1 MKALFIKDI
10 RIVLKQQRVL
20 ICAFFAV
27 ITILAFATDNSMY
40 AVAFVLFLVP
50 TMMLT
55 TISYDTFE
63 NGMSY
68 IMSLPV
74 SVKDY
79 VTEKYILTVASSLI
93 FNIMA
98 TILINVVLS
107 IGKGVGIM
115 PLELIVNAMLA
126 QFMVLIY
133 ISLVLPVDI
142 RFGTDKGMIIVVLM
156 AVVIGAAGPMLSN
169 INVDSGLM
177 YKLSEAEI
185 TSVPV
190 NTALLLM
197 SVGGVFAIVSY
208 FISVKLMKQ
217 MEY

>member
-1 MKALFIKDI
+1 
-10 RIVLKQQRVL
+10 
-20 ICAFFAV
+20 
-27 ITILAFATDNSMY
+27 
-40 AVAFVLFLVP
+40 
-50 TMMLT
+50 
-55 TISYDTFE
+55 
-63 NGMSY
+63 
-68 IMSLPV
+68 
-74 SVKDY
+74 
-79 VTEKYILTVASSLI
+79 
-93 FNIMA
+93 
-98 TILINVVLS
+98 
-107 IGKGVGIM
+107 
-115 PLELIVNAMLA
+115 MLA

-156 AVVIGAAGPMLSN
+156 AVVIGAVGPMLGN

-177 YKLSEAEI
+177 YKLSESEI

-197 SVGGVFAIVSY
+197 SVGGVFVIVSY

>member
-156 AVVIGAAGPMLSN
+156 AVVIGAVGPMLSN

-185 TSVPV
+185 TSLPV

>member
-68 IMSLPV
+68 IISLPV

-79 VTEKYILTVASSLI
+79 VAEKYILTVASSLI

-177 YKLSEAEI
+177 YKLSESEI

-197 SVGGVFAIVSY
+197 SVGGVFVIVSY

>member
-79 VTEKYILTVASSLI
+79 VAEKYILTVASSLI

-156 AVVIGAAGPMLSN
+156 AVVIGAAGPMLGN

-177 YKLSEAEI
+177 YKLSESEI

-190 NTALLLM
+190 NQALLLM
-197 SVGGVFAIVSY
+197 SAGGVFAIVSY

>member
-79 VTEKYILTVASSLI
+79 VAEKYILTVVSSLI

-156 AVVIGAAGPMLSN
+156 AVVIGAVGPMLGN

-177 YKLSEAEI
+177 YKLSESEI

-197 SVGGVFAIVSY
+197 SVGGVFVIVSY

>member
-79 VTEKYILTVASSLI
+79 VAEKYILTVASSLI

-156 AVVIGAAGPMLSN
+156 AVVIGAAGPMLGN

-185 TSVPV
+185 TSVTV

-197 SVGGVFAIVSY
+197 SVGGVFVIVSY

>member
-79 VTEKYILTVASSLI
+79 VAEKYILTVASSLI

-156 AVVIGAAGPMLSN
+156 AVVIGAAGPMLGN

-177 YKLSEAEI
+177 YKLSESEI

-190 NTALLLM
+190 NQALLLM

>member
-20 ICAFFAV
+20 ICAFLAV

-79 VTEKYILTVASSLI
+79 VMEKYILTVASSLI

-156 AVVIGAAGPMLSN
+156 AVVIGAVGPMLSN

-177 YKLSEAEI
+177 YKLSESEI

-197 SVGGVFAIVSY
+197 SVGGVFVIVSY

>member
-1 MKALFIKDI
+1 MKALFVKDI
-10 RIVLKQQRVL
+10 RIILKQQRVL
-20 ICAFFAV
+20 ICAFFGV
-27 ITILAFATDNSMY
+27 ITLLAFATDNSMY

-79 VTEKYILTVASSLI
+79 VAEKYILVVSSSVI
-93 FNIMA
+93 FNILA
-98 TILINVVLS
+98 TILINVVLC

-115 PLELIVNAMLA
+115 PMELIVNAMLA

-133 ISLVLPVDI
+133 TSLVLPVDI

-169 INVDSGLM
+169 LNVDSGLL
-177 YKLSEAEI
+177 YKLSETEI

-190 NTALLLM
+190 SLAALLV

-208 FISVKLMKQ
+208 NISVNLMKQ

>member
-10 RIVLKQQRVL
+10 RIILKQQRVL

-79 VTEKYILTVASSLI
+79 VAEKYILTVVSSLI

-107 IGKGVGIM
+107 IGKGVSIM

-177 YKLSEAEI
+177 YKLSESEI

-190 NTALLLM
+190 NQALLLM
-197 SVGGVFAIVSY
+197 SVGGVFVIVSY

>member
-10 RIVLKQQRVL
+10 RIILKQQRVL

-107 IGKGVGIM
+107 IGKGVSIM

-190 NTALLLM
+190 NQALLLM
-197 SVGGVFAIVSY
+197 SVGGVFVIVSY

>member
-10 RIVLKQQRVL
+10 RIVLKQKRVL

-156 AVVIGAAGPMLSN
+156 AVVIGAVGPMLGN

-177 YKLSEAEI
+177 YKLSESEI

-197 SVGGVFAIVSY
+197 SVGGIFAIVSY

>member
-10 RIVLKQQRVL
+10 RIVLKQQRIL

-156 AVVIGAAGPMLSN
+156 AVVIGAAGPMLGN

-197 SVGGVFAIVSY
+197 SVGGIFAIVSY
-208 FISVKLMKQ
+208 FVSVKLMKQ

>member
-40 AVAFVLFLVP
+40 AVAFLLFLVP

-79 VTEKYILTVASSLI
+79 VTEKYIITVASSLI

-156 AVVIGAAGPMLSN
+156 AVVIGAVGPMLSN

>member
-10 RIVLKQQRVL
+10 RIILKQQRVL

-79 VTEKYILTVASSLI
+79 VVEKYILTVVSSLI

-156 AVVIGAAGPMLSN
+156 AVVIGAVGPMLSN

-177 YKLSEAEI
+177 YKLSESEI

-190 NTALLLM
+190 NQALLLM
-197 SVGGVFAIVSY
+197 SVGGVFVIVSY

>member
-10 RIVLKQQRVL
+10 RIALKQQRVL

-156 AVVIGAAGPMLSN
+156 AVVIGAVGPMLGN

-190 NTALLLM
+190 NQALLLM

>member
-79 VTEKYILTVASSLI
+79 VVEKYILTVASSLI

-156 AVVIGAAGPMLSN
+156 AVVIGAVGPMLGN

-197 SVGGVFAIVSY
+197 SVGGVFVIVSY

>member
-79 VTEKYILTVASSLI
+79 VAEKYILTVASSLI

-190 NTALLLM
+190 NQALLLM

-208 FISVKLMKQ
+208 FVSVKLMKQ

>member
-177 YKLSEAEI
+177 YKLSESEI

-197 SVGGVFAIVSY
+197 SVGGIFAIVSY

>member
-1 MKALFIKDI
+1 
-10 RIVLKQQRVL
+10 
-20 ICAFFAV
+20 
-27 ITILAFATDNSMY
+27 
-40 AVAFVLFLVP
+40 
-50 TMMLT
+50 
-55 TISYDTFE
+55 
-63 NGMSY
+63 
-68 IMSLPV
+68 MSLPV

-79 VTEKYILTVASSLI
+79 VAEKYILTVVSSLI

-177 YKLSEAEI
+177 YKLSESEI

-197 SVGGVFAIVSY
+197 SVGGVFVIVSY

>member
-79 VTEKYILTVASSLI
+79 VAEKYILTVASSLI

-98 TILINVVLS
+98 TILINVVLN

-156 AVVIGAAGPMLSN
+156 AVVIGAVGPMLGN

-190 NTALLLM
+190 NQALLLM

>member
-1 MKALFIKDI
+1 MKALFIKDF

-115 PLELIVNAMLA
+115 PLELIVYAMLA

-156 AVVIGAAGPMLSN
+156 AVVIGAVGPMLGN

-190 NTALLLM
+190 NQALLLM

>member
-79 VTEKYILTVASSLI
+79 VAEKYILTVASSLI

-156 AVVIGAAGPMLSN
+156 AVVIGAAGPMLGN

-190 NTALLLM
+190 NQALLLM

-208 FISVKLMKQ
+208 FVSVKLMKQ

>member
-156 AVVIGAAGPMLSN
+156 AVVIGAVGPMLSN

>member
-79 VTEKYILTVASSLI
+79 VAEKYILTVVSSLI

-107 IGKGVGIM
+107 IGKGVSIM

-156 AVVIGAAGPMLSN
+156 AVVIGAVGPMLGN

-190 NTALLLM
+190 NQALLLM

>member
-156 AVVIGAAGPMLSN
+156 AVVIGAVGPMLGN

-177 YKLSEAEI
+177 YKLSESEI

>member
-177 YKLSEAEI
+177 YKLSESEI

-190 NTALLLM
+190 NQALLLM
-197 SVGGVFAIVSY
+197 SVGGVFVIVSY

>member
-79 VTEKYILTVASSLI
+79 VAEKYILTVASSLI

-177 YKLSEAEI
+177 YKLSESEI

-208 FISVKLMKQ
+208 FVSVKLMKQ

>member
-10 RIVLKQQRVL
+10 RIILKQQRVL
-20 ICAFFAV
+20 ICAFFGV
-27 ITILAFATDNSMY
+27 ITILAFATHNSMY

-177 YKLSEAEI
+177 YKLSESEI

-197 SVGGVFAIVSY
+197 SVGGVFVIVSY

>member
-10 RIVLKQQRVL
+10 RIVLKQQRIL

-79 VTEKYILTVASSLI
+79 VTEKYILTVVSSLI

-156 AVVIGAAGPMLSN
+156 AVVIGAAGPMLGN

-190 NTALLLM
+190 NQALLLM

-208 FISVKLMKQ
+208 FVSVKLMKQ

>member
-79 VTEKYILTVASSLI
+79 VAEKYILTVASSLI

-156 AVVIGAAGPMLSN
+156 AVVIGAVGPMLGN

-177 YKLSEAEI
+177 YKLSESEI

>member
-79 VTEKYILTVASSLI
+79 VAEKYILTVASSLI

-156 AVVIGAAGPMLSN
+156 AVVIGAVGPMLSN

-177 YKLSEAEI
+177 YKLSESEI

-197 SVGGVFAIVSY
+197 SVGGVFVIVSY

>member
-79 VTEKYILTVASSLI
+79 VAEKYILVVSSSVI
-93 FNIMA
+93 FNILA
-98 TILINVVLS
+98 TILINVVLY

-177 YKLSEAEI
+177 YKLSESEI

-190 NTALLLM
+190 NQALLLM

>member
-79 VTEKYILTVASSLI
+79 VAEKYILTVASSLI

-156 AVVIGAAGPMLSN
+156 AVVIGAVGPMLGN

>member
-40 AVAFVLFLVP
+40 AVTFVLFLVP

-107 IGKGVGIM
+107 IGKGVSIM

-156 AVVIGAAGPMLSN
+156 AVVIGAVGPMLGN

-190 NTALLLM
+190 NQALLLM

>member
-10 RIVLKQQRVL
+10 RIVLKQQRIL

-79 VTEKYILTVASSLI
+79 VAEKYILTVVSSLI

-156 AVVIGAAGPMLSN
+156 AVVIGAAGPMLGN

-177 YKLSEAEI
+177 YKLSESEI

-197 SVGGVFAIVSY
+197 SVGGVFVIVSY

>member
-156 AVVIGAAGPMLSN
+156 AVVIGAVGPMLGN

-208 FISVKLMKQ
+208 FISVKLMRQ

>member
-10 RIVLKQQRVL
+10 RLILKQQRVL

-79 VTEKYILTVASSLI
+79 VAEKYILTVVSSLI

-177 YKLSEAEI
+177 YKLSESEI

-197 SVGGVFAIVSY
+197 SVGGVFVIVSY

>member
-79 VTEKYILTVASSLI
+79 VAEKYILTVASSLI

-107 IGKGVGIM
+107 IGKGVGVM

-156 AVVIGAAGPMLSN
+156 AVVIGAVGPMLGN

-190 NTALLLM
+190 NQALLLM

-208 FISVKLMKQ
+208 FVSVKLMKQ